1 MPLHQ
6 CEPGQYFNSRTRVGC
21 DPGKINGTITSVYFN
36 SRTREGCDQEQ
47 KIYPLQNTLFQ
58 LTHPRGVRLHPD
70 NDSWGCH
77 GNFNSRTRVGCDA
90 NRRQF
95 LGFRRISTHAPA
107 WGATDNIYMLNPD
120 CVDFNSRTRVGC
132 DSKNKQK
139 ILFASVRFL
148 RNSPSKSV
156 YSSNWSI
163 LVAIIWS
170 FKYFFSA
177 NRPVII
183 CALWARTVNHTIICI
198 PSFSISC
205 FLMTL
210 SVWRRE

>member
-1 MPLHQ
+1 MPFVYNYLDSMVMAVMKNKRKIFRQ
-6 CEPGQYFNSRTRVGC
+6 QKTPAIKAGAYF
-21 DPGKINGTITSVYFN
+21 KIFFN
-36 SRTREGCDQEQ
+36 SRTREGCDCVLC
-47 KIYPLQNTLFQ
+47 KSVP
-58 LTHPRGVRLHPD
+58 G
-70 NDSWGCH
+70 
-77 GNFNSRTRVGCDA
+77 
-90 NRRQF
+90 
-95 LGFRRISTHAPA
+95 
-107 WGATDNIYMLNPD
+107 TDY
-120 CVDFNSRTRVGC
+120 FNSRTRVGC

-139 ILFASVRFL
+139 FLFASVRFL
-148 RNSPSKSV
+148 HNSPSKSV

-183 CALWARTVNHTIICI
+183 CALWARTINHTIIHI

-205 FLMTL
+205 FLITL